1 MEYIGT
7 LLVAVICLWLGYVLG
22 RIKWKQEYK
31 KGYSDG
37 SWDGMA
43 KYLERY
49 WGWSNKQKEE
59 QKGE

>member
-1 MEYIGT
+1 MET
-7 LLVAVICLWLGYVLG
+7 LLAAIIVFVPFGLGYVLG
-22 RIKWKQEYK
+22 RIKWKQEYR

-49 WGWSNKQKEE
+49 WEWTNKQKENDTR
-59 QKGE
+59 

>member
-1 MEYIGT
+1 MEYFGT
-7 LLVAVICLWLGYVLG
+7 IFACLIAFWLGCVFGMLG
-22 RIKWKQEYK
+22 WKKQYK

-49 WGWSNKQKEE
+49 WEWTNKQKENE
-59 QKGE
+59 AE